1 MARGVV
7 MKKPGRGKKTDEVR
21 ERHSR
26 QWPAGPLGTKT
37 HTLAWQKR
45 TDDKETFQTT
55 ASMRRGEDEVFK
67 EVFVEKKETSKKCEN
82 PLEWGRFKALFGQG
96 FWINAALK
104 NLHRLLLRL
113 DAPEFEEEGLV
124 WLEDVAYW
132 MWQTGRVPKAV
143 ETDSRTLA
151 RARLLH
157 AAMETVPALREKL
170 QRFVVSVVKSMEV
183 SHVLTDTGLPGRHA
197 FGGEL
202 VDRVMLRMLPA
213 PPANQELSA
222 LLMRLF
228 PSERAAQRFER
239 LGVEGQSL
247 LVNVFFGEE
256 GSLEPHW
263 KGQMRRACR
272 VLAMRIS
279 ASGLA
284 NDVDE
289 RVDKSRAGDKSP
301 FLKLPAC
308 IFAYAEELAEPAEK
322 AESPKSGK
330 QAKVEDKEAQKAA
343 CREMIAACRRVV
355 REVMD
360 SFNHT
365 GISVDLVYR
374 LDLLSRR
381 LDRLY
386 ALVSL
391 CSPTSPEGMGLKLV
405 GTLVKGCEKDRSL
418 GELIRRNNRLLASR
432 VIEIAG
438 HSGEHYITQ
447 TRKEQL
453 HMLASASGGGA
464 LTAIAVAIKASL
476 HFATPLFQ
484 GLASGLN
491 YAGVFVTM
499 QLFGFSLATKQP
511 SMTAA
516 TLAGALKE
524 YTSSSEAEKRS
535 LASLAELVVRTIRT
549 QLFAL
554 LGNVGLVIPV
564 ALLLNVGLLYM
575 WGQPLMTE
583 AKAKESLEAFH
594 LYESRS
600 LAFAA
605 LTGCY
610 LWFSSI
616 LAGMVENWVVLRKL
630 PDAIASNRRLSKLM
644 GTKRAQYLGKFVLK
658 NASGLAGNISLGF
671 MLGLTF
677 AFGKFFGMELDIRH
691 ITFAA
696 GQLTYAVASLGFGTM
711 LTPAFAW
718 AVGGLVGIALLNFS
732 VSFSL
737 AMVVALRA
745 REVGFSGDR
754 RLMKEVLRHFKER
767 PLDFFLAPKAEP
779 PPTPPP
785 TPPPSSPSP
794 PAETVEPPPLE
805 AKPPPPPDHAL
816 R

>member
-1 MARGVV
+1 
-7 MKKPGRGKKTDEVR
+7 
-21 ERHSR
+21 
-26 QWPAGPLGTKT
+26 
-37 HTLAWQKR
+37 
-45 TDDKETFQTT
+45 
-55 ASMRRGEDEVFK
+55 
-67 EVFVEKKETSKKCEN
+67 VFVEKKETPKQGKN
-82 PLEWGRFKALFGQG
+82 PLEWSYFKTLFGQG
-96 FWINAALK
+96 FFINAALK
-104 NLHRLLLRL
+104 NLYHLLLRL
-113 DAPEFEEEGLV
+113 EGPAFEAEGLL
-124 WLEDVAYW
+124 WLEDLAHW
-132 MWQTGRVPKAV
+132 MWQTGRVPKSV
-143 ETDSRTLA
+143 ETDGRTLA

-157 AAMETVPALREKL
+157 ATMQTMPALREKL
-170 QRFVVSVVKSMEV
+170 QGFVASIVQSMEV
-183 SHVLTDTGLPGRHA
+183 AHVLTDTGLPVRHA

-202 VDRVMLRMLPA
+202 VDRMMMKVLPA

-222 LLMRLF
+222 LLRRLF
-228 PSERAAQRFER
+228 PTERAVGRFER
-239 LGVEGQSL
+239 LGVEGQTL
-247 LVNVFFGEE
+247 LLQVFFGEE
-256 GSLEPHW
+256 NALEQHW
-263 KGQMRRACR
+263 KEHMRRACR

-289 RVDKSRAGDKSP
+289 RVDKARSGDKSP

-308 IFAYAEELAEPAEK
+308 ICAYVEEPAEPFEK
-322 AESPKSGK
+322 TELTAKSGK
-330 QAKVEDKEAQKAA
+330 QPKLEDKEAQKAA
-343 CREMIAACRRVV
+343 CREAIAACRRVV
-355 REVMD
+355 KEVMD

-391 CSPTSPEGMGLKLV
+391 CSPMPPEGMGLKLV
-405 GTLVKGCEKDRSL
+405 GTLVRGCQKDRSL
-418 GELIRRNNRLLASR
+418 GELIRRNNRLLARR

-438 HSGEHYITQ
+438 HSGEHYISQ
-447 TRKEQL
+447 TRKEQFQ
-453 HMLASASGGGA
+453 MLASASGGGA

-476 HFATPLFQ
+476 HFVTPLFQ
-484 GLASGLN
+484 GMASGIN

-499 QLFGFSLATKQP
+499 QLCGFSLATKQP

-524 YTSSSEAEKRS
+524 YTSSSEGERRS
-535 LASLAELVVRTIRT
+535 LTSLAELVVRAVRT
-549 QLFAL
+549 QFFAL
-554 LGNVGLVIPV
+554 MGNVGLVIPV
-564 ALLLNVGLLYM
+564 ALLLNLGLLYIG
-575 WGQPLMTE
+575 GQPLMTE
-583 AKAKESLEAFH
+583 EYAHKSLQAFH

-630 PDAIASNRRLSKLM
+630 PDAIATHRKLSKWM
-644 GTKRAQYLGKFVLK
+644 GATRAKYIGKFVLK

-671 MLGLTF
+671 MLGLTP
-677 AFGKFFGMELDIRH
+677 AVGAFFGMDLDIRH

-696 GQLTYAVASLGFGTM
+696 GQLTFAVASLGLSTV

-718 AVGGLVGIALLNFS
+718 AVGGLVGIAFLNFT

-737 AMVVALRA
+737 ALVVALRA

-754 RLMKEVLRHFKER
+754 RLLKKVLKHFMER
-767 PLDFFLAPKAEP
+767 PLDFVLAPRADAP
-779 PPTPPP
+779 VF
-785 TPPPSSPSP
+785 
-794 PAETVEPPPLE
+794 AETAPPEKNPLAE
-805 AKPPPPPDHAL
+805 TPEALPSAQAKPPPP
-816 R
+816 